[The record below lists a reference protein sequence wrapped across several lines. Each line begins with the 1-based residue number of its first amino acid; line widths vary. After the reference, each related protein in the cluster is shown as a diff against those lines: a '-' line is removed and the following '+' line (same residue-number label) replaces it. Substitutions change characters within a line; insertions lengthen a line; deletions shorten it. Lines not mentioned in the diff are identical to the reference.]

1 MAKKTRIELSTLAI
15 NTNLPDNTQELITPT
30 TERSQL
36 TDERESVI
44 NYKDDL
50 GGAPNAGKFL
60 TVAVDGE
67 SLTMVDEPSGVP
79 DWVTFITAVRN
90 QMLLKAGGDG
100 TGTSEAWLKFTSYDG
115 TITSQINFNG
125 IDGNFYINGAN
136 SQISLTSAI
145 LFVIGG
151 TPRLTISSGG
161 DATFSGD
168 ITLVNETTTTSQATL
183 AIKGKQTTAGNYP
196 VGEIVF
202 FNNNDSFATIAGV
215 RDGADDKGA
224 LLFQTQ
230 NGTAGFGTRL
240 TISSGGLATFANGI
254 KFGTGATL
262 DAYEEGTWTP
272 VIKFGTSTAE
282 THYTPQAVYTRIG
295 RVVYIQC
302 TVANITKNGSGDLT
316 IEGLPF
322 PVGAVGTFGN
332 TQGNFR
338 WGNIN
343 LPTNGT
349 HIDSYLSQATSKIAP
364 QIIGTSGYISGV
376 SNTFVSA
383 TTWEIYGL
391 SAFYMI

>member
-1 MAKKTRIELSTLAI
+1 MAKKTRTELSTLAL
-15 NTNLPDNTQELITPT
+15 NTNLPDNTTELITPT

-36 TDERESVI
+36 TDERESVV
-44 NYKDDL
+44 NYKDDF
-50 GGAPNAGKFL
+50 GGVPNAGKFL
-60 TVAVDGE
+60 TVAIDGE

-79 DWVTFITAVRN
+79 AWVTFVDGLSN
-90 QMLLKAGGDG
+90 LMKLKSGANNAQLQFFDADG
-100 TGTSEAWLKFTSYDG
+100 TTLGGFISWNDG
-115 TITSQINFNG
+115 NSRILIGNSQTGEQISMSGNQINL
-125 IDGNFYINGAN
+125 
-136 SQISLTSAI
+136 S
-145 LFVIGG
+145 IGG
-151 TPRLTISSGG
+151 VPQI
-161 DATFSGD
+161 
-168 ITLVNETTTTSQATL
+168 Q
-183 AIKGKQTTAGNYP
+183 
-196 VGEIVF
+196 IVS
-202 FNNNDSFATIAGV
+202 N
-215 RDGADDKGA
+215 
-224 LLFQTQ
+224 
-230 NGTAGFGTRL
+230 
-240 TISSGGLATFANGI
+240 LATFAGAATFSSSIQASSKVSIQRASGGADTLIQFKNEVGADKAKI
-254 KFGTGATL
+254 LFGGTNEELSFYAGTGATEHVAITSGGVLQAKYGISFPNQSAGSGTVSSSTL

-272 VIKFGTSTAE
+272 VIKFGTSNAE
-282 THYTPQAVYTRIG
+282 THYTPQAIYTRIG

-349 HIDSYLSQATSKIAP
+349 HIDSYLLQTTSKIAP